1 MATQDTTVTPK
12 ELDAGMMIRR
22 ALFLLLLIGVTY
34 YYLGLDF
41 KGLSHP
47 KGMDQAQIARQI
59 TNGKSFTT
67 RCIRP
72 ICYSQVD
79 KEMKKVKPEDAP
91 SFAEGIPD
99 TYHSP
104 LNPILNSIVLGM
116 FPETL
121 VFQPGQKHYGPDII
135 ITGVSMV
142 LLLASIGVSYLLISR
157 IFDARIGGVSALL
170 MLLCESLWRYS
181 QSGLPQMLMLFLFSF
196 AIYFLYKAV
205 ENHQTG
211 KPVFLWLGLTGG
223 FMGLFAL
230 AHWMAVW
237 PFLGLVLFAGF
248 YFNPRG
254 VHLLMLVGI
263 FLLITIW
270 WPFFNNSRYTGNPLG
285 AGIYLFYAG
294 NASADEESL
303 MRDLE
308 QTTGALD
315 LNGLPTKMM
324 INSITQLS
332 DLYNYLGAI
341 VVAPLFFLSL
351 LHPFRRREIADFRW
365 CIFAMWIF
373 SVGGMTI
380 YGLTPFSDETT
391 SQTDPNNLHIIF
403 MPIMTG
409 YGLAFLSVLWNRL
422 NLPLQVPIVRN
433 GHFILAVLI
442 SALPTLL
449 KAPRR
454 ITQAVTGHELLS
466 VHYPYYIPEQINDYC
481 RMVKENEAVVT
492 DIPWAVAWYGN
503 RAAIWLPKDK
513 SQLEQLRSVGAERG
527 QPITGLLLSHY
538 TLDISPVQLLD
549 PRSPNHQWRE
559 YILFNALMAL
569 GTGGTGGSQN
579 DATRKANYA
588 MLTADMPLKF
598 IASPFGALYLFVTQ
612 NPVVKSENPSGSG
625 ALDR

>member
-1 MATQDTTVTPK
+1 MASQETAVTPK

-34 YYLGLDF
+34 YYLGIDF
-41 KGLSHP
+41 RGLSHA

-59 TNGKSFTT
+59 ADGKSFTT

-72 ICYSQVD
+72 ICYTQVAKKM
-79 KEMKKVKPEDAP
+79 KEGDDSIAP
-91 SFAEGIPD
+91 SYVDGIPD

-116 FPETL
+116 AKDTWE
-121 VFQPGQKHYGPDII
+121 FQPNQRLYTPDVI

-157 IFDARIGGVSALL
+157 IFDPRIGGVTALL

-205 ENHQTG
+205 ENAQAG

-223 FMGLFAL
+223 FMGLLAL
-230 AHWMAVW
+230 AHWMAIW

-254 VHLLMLVGI
+254 VQLLLLVGV

-270 WPFFNNSRYTGNPLG
+270 WPFLNNQRYSGNPLG
-285 AGIYLFYAG
+285 AGLYLFYTG
-294 NASADEESL
+294 NASTGSEEGL

-308 QTTGALD
+308 QTAGALD
-315 LNGLPTKMM
+315 LNGLPTKIML
-324 INSITQLS
+324 NSITQLS
-332 DLYNYLGAI
+332 DFYNYMGAV
-341 VVAPLFFLSL
+341 VVAPLFFLAL

-365 CIFAMWIF
+365 CILAMWVFAVI
-373 SVGGMTI
+373 GMSI
-380 YGLTPFSDETT
+380 YGLHPHTEDK
-391 SQTDPNNLHIIF
+391 TDPNNLHIIF
-403 MPIMTG
+403 LPVMAG

-422 NLPLQVPIVRN
+422 NLPLQVPVIRN
-433 GHFILAVLI
+433 GHFIIAIII
-442 SALPTLL
+442 SAMPTLL
-449 KAPRR
+449 VAPTR
-454 ITQAVTGHELLS
+454 ITMAVQGDERLTKTQ
-466 VHYPYYIPEQINDYC
+466 YPWYVPRLIVDYAN
-481 RMVKENEAVVT
+481 MVKPNEAIAT

-513 SQLEQLRSVGAERG
+513 SQLDTMRENGKLRG
-527 QPITGLLLSHY
+527 QPITGLLLSQF
-538 TLDISPVQLLD
+538 TLGANVTSVTYRNQMNYD
-549 PRSPNHQWRE
+549 WRE
-559 YILFNALMAL
+559 YILLRPTVMFGKSDQARRDLQTLLLSDAALK
-569 GTGGTGGSQN
+569 Q
-579 DATRKANYA
+579 
-588 MLTADMPLKF
+588 TASTLD
-598 IASPFGALYLFVTQ
+598 SVYLFMTE
-612 NPVVKSENPSGSG
+612 NPVVRTENQGTG

>member
-59 TNGKSFTT
+59 AGGKSFTT

-79 KEMKKVKPEDAP
+79 KELKKTNPADAH

-116 FPETL
+116 FKETWE
-121 VFQPGQKHYGPDII
+121 FKPDQKHYAPDVI

-170 MLLCESLWRYS
+170 MLLCETLWRYS

-205 ENHQTG
+205 ENSQAG
-211 KPVFLWLGLTGG
+211 KPVYLWLGLTGG
-223 FMGLFAL
+223 FMGLLAL
-230 AHWMAVW
+230 SHWMAVW

-248 YFNPRG
+248 YFHPRG
-254 VHLLMLVGI
+254 VQLLLLVGI

-294 NASADEESL
+294 NATADEEAL

-315 LNGLPTKMM
+315 LNGLPSKMM
-324 INSITQLS
+324 LNGIIQLG
-332 DLYNYLGAI
+332 DLYNYLGAV

-373 SVGGMTI
+373 AVGGMTI
-380 YGLTPFSDETT
+380 YGLKPVGEDTA

-433 GHFILAVLI
+433 GHFIAAVFV
-442 SALPTLL
+442 SALPTIL
-449 KAPRR
+449 KAPTR
-454 ITQAVTGHELLS
+454 IAQAVTGHELLQ
-466 VHYPYYIPEQINDYC
+466 VHYPYYIPEHIHEFAG
-481 RMVKENEAVVT
+481 MVKEKEAIVT
-492 DIPWAVAWYGN
+492 DIPWAVAWYGD
-503 RAAIWLPKDK
+503 RTAIWLPKDK
-513 SQLEQLRSVGAERG
+513 NQLEHLRSIGKERG
-527 QPITGLLLSHY
+527 QPITGLLLSRR
-538 TLDISPVQLLD
+538 TLDTSPVQLID
-549 PRSPNHQWRE
+549 PRSPDFAWRE
-559 YILFNALMAL
+559 YILFNSTMGLGA
-569 GTGGTGGSQN
+569 GTGRSNN
-579 DATRKANYA
+579 DAVRKEIAA
-588 MLTADMPLKF
+588 MMAAEMPIKNP
-598 IASPFGALYLFVTQ
+598 ASPYGSLYLFMTE
-612 NPVVKSENPSGSG
+612 NPVVKTESQANS
-625 ALDR
+625 ALGQ

>member
-1 MATQDTTVTPK
+1 MANQETTVTPK

-34 YYLGLDF
+34 YYLGIDF

-59 TNGKSFTT
+59 ADGKSFTT

-79 KEMKKVKPEDAP
+79 KELKKANPTDAP
-91 SFAEGIPD
+91 SFEDGIPD

-116 FPETL
+116 FKDTWTFEPKQ
-121 VFQPGQKHYGPDII
+121 VHYTPDII
-135 ITGVSMV
+135 ITGISMV

-205 ENHQTG
+205 ENTQAG
-211 KPVFLWLGLTGG
+211 KPVYLWLALTGG
-223 FMGLFAL
+223 FMGLLAL
-230 AHWMAVW
+230 THWMAIW

-248 YFNPRG
+248 YFHPRG
-254 VHLLMLVGI
+254 VQLLTLIGV

-270 WPFFNNSRYTGNPLG
+270 WPFFNNARYTGNPLG

-294 NASADEESL
+294 NASSSEASL

-308 QTTGALD
+308 QTAGALD
-315 LNGLPTKMM
+315 LNGLPSKMM
-324 INSITQLS
+324 LNGITQIS
-332 DLYNYLGAI
+332 DLYNYLGAV

-365 CIFAMWIF
+365 CVLGMWLFA
-373 SVGGMTI
+373 VAGMAI
-380 YGLTPFSDETT
+380 YGINPVSLET
-391 SQTDPNNLHIIF
+391 SSLTDPNNLHIIF
-403 MPIMTG
+403 LPIMTG

-422 NLPLQVPIVRN
+422 NLPLQIPVVRN
-433 GHFILAVLI
+433 GHFILAILI
-442 SALPTLL
+442 SAMPLMLNAPTRIMQSFYGHRYQKVHSPNYLPD
-449 KAPRR
+449 
-454 ITQAVTGHELLS
+454 
-466 VHYPYYIPEQINDYC
+466 QIVSYAE
-481 RMVKENEAVVT
+481 MVKPNEAIVT
-492 DIPWAVAWYGN
+492 DIPWAVAWYGQ

-513 SQLEQLRSVGAERG
+513 AQLDTLRNTGKERG
-527 QPITGLLLSHY
+527 QPITGLLLSAH
-538 TLDISPVQLLD
+538 TLNTSPAELIN
-549 PRSPNHQWRE
+549 PNSPEFPWKE
-559 YILFNALMAL
+559 YILMMPTVGL
-569 GTGGTGGSQN
+569 GASGGSGN
-579 DATRKANYA
+579 DRTRSAIQA
-588 MLTADMPLKF
+588 MLAADLPVKHV
-598 IASPFGALYLFVTQ
+598 ASPYGGPYLFMTE
-612 NPVVKSENPSGSG
+612 NPVVKKENQEGTG
-625 ALDR
+625 ALGE

>member
-1 MATQDTTVTPK
+1 MASQETAVTPK

-34 YYLGLDF
+34 YYLGIDF

-59 TNGKSFTT
+59 ADGKSFTT

-72 ICYSQVD
+72 ICYTQVARKM
-79 KEMKKVKPEDAP
+79 KEDNPGDAP

-116 FPETL
+116 AKDTWEFEPNQRLYT
-121 VFQPGQKHYGPDII
+121 PDVI

-157 IFDARIGGVSALL
+157 IFDPRIGGVTALL
-170 MLLCESLWRYS
+170 MLMCESLWRYS

-205 ENHQTG
+205 ENAQAG
-211 KPVFLWLGLTGG
+211 KPVYLWLGLTGG
-223 FMGLFAL
+223 FLGLLAL

-248 YFNPRG
+248 YFHPRG
-254 VHLLMLVGI
+254 VQLLLLVGV

-270 WPFFNNSRYTGNPLG
+270 WPFLNNQRYAGNPLG
-285 AGIYLFYAG
+285 AGLYLFYTG
-294 NASADEESL
+294 NASTASEESL

-315 LNGLPTKMM
+315 LNGLPNKVMV
-324 INSITQLS
+324 NSITQLS
-332 DLYNYLGAI
+332 DLYNYMGAV
-341 VVAPLFFLSL
+341 VVAPLFFLAL

-365 CIFAMWIF
+365 CILAMWVFAVIGM
-373 SVGGMTI
+373 SV
-380 YGLTPFSDETT
+380 YGLHPHLEDK
-391 SQTDPNNLHIIF
+391 TDPNNLHIIF
-403 MPIMTG
+403 LPVMAG

-422 NLPLQVPIVRN
+422 NLPLQIPVVRN
-433 GHFILAVLI
+433 GHFILAIII

-449 KAPRR
+449 LAPAR
-454 ITQAVTGHELLS
+454 IAMAVQGDERLTKT
-466 VHYPYYIPEQINDYC
+466 HYPYYVPRLIVDYAS
-481 RMVKENEAVVT
+481 MVKPNEAIAT

-513 SQLEQLRSVGAERG
+513 SQLDTLRDNGKLRG
-527 QPITGLLLSHY
+527 QPVTGLLLSQH
-538 TLDISPVQLLD
+538 TLGANVTSVTYRNQMNYD
-549 PRSPNHQWRE
+549 WRE
-559 YILFNALMAL
+559 YILLRPTVMFGKSDQARRDLQTLLLSDAALKQTSSTL
-569 GTGGTGGSQN
+569 DSV
-579 DATRKANYA
+579 
-588 MLTADMPLKF
+588 
-598 IASPFGALYLFVTQ
+598 YLFMTE
-612 NPVVKSENPSGSG
+612 NPVVKSENQSSG
-625 ALDR
+625 ALSR

>member
-1 MATQDTTVTPK
+1 MASQETAVTPK

-34 YYLGLDF
+34 YYLGIDF
-41 KGLSHP
+41 RGLSHA

-59 TNGKSFTT
+59 ADGKSFTT

-72 ICYSQVD
+72 ICYTQVAKKM
-79 KEMKKVKPEDAP
+79 KESDDSVAP
-91 SFAEGIPD
+91 SYVDGIPD

-116 FPETL
+116 AKDTWEFEPNQRLYT
-121 VFQPGQKHYGPDII
+121 PDVI

-157 IFDARIGGVSALL
+157 IFDPRIGGVTALL
-170 MLLCESLWRYS
+170 MLLCESPWRYS

-205 ENHQTG
+205 ENAQAG
-211 KPVFLWLGLTGG
+211 KPVYLWLGLTGG
-223 FMGLFAL
+223 FMGLLAL

-254 VHLLMLVGI
+254 VQLLLLVGV

-270 WPFFNNSRYTGNPLG
+270 WPFLNNQRYSGNPLG
-285 AGIYLFYAG
+285 AGLYLFYTG
-294 NASADEESL
+294 NASTGSEESL

-308 QTTGALD
+308 QTAGALD
-315 LNGLPTKMM
+315 LNGLPSKVML
-324 INSITQLS
+324 NSITQLS
-332 DLYNYLGAI
+332 DFYNYMGAV
-341 VVAPLFFLSL
+341 VVAPLFFLAL

-365 CIFAMWIF
+365 CILAMWVFAVI
-373 SVGGMTI
+373 GMSI
-380 YGLTPFSDETT
+380 YGLRSHTEEK
-391 SQTDPNNLHIIF
+391 TDPNNLHIIF
-403 MPIMTG
+403 LPVMAG

-422 NLPLQVPIVRN
+422 NLPLQVPVVRN
-433 GHFILAVLI
+433 GHFIIAIII
-442 SALPTLL
+442 SAMPTLL
-449 KAPRR
+449 VAPTR
-454 ITQAVTGHELLS
+454 IAMAVQGDERLTKTQ
-466 VHYPYYIPEQINDYC
+466 YPFYVPRLIVDYAN
-481 RMVKENEAVVT
+481 MVKPNEAIAT

-513 SQLEQLRSVGAERG
+513 GQLDTMRENGKLRG
-527 QPITGLLLSHY
+527 QPITGLLLSQF
-538 TLDISPVQLLD
+538 TLGANVTSVTYRNQMNYD
-549 PRSPNHQWRE
+549 WRE
-559 YILFNALMAL
+559 YILLRPTVMFGKSDQARRDLQTLLLSDAALK
-569 GTGGTGGSQN
+569 Q
-579 DATRKANYA
+579 
-588 MLTADMPLKF
+588 TASTLD
-598 IASPFGALYLFVTQ
+598 SVYLFMTE
-612 NPVVKSENPSGSG
+612 NPVVKTENQGTG

>member
-1 MATQDTTVTPK
+1 MASQETAVTPK

-34 YYLGLDF
+34 YYLGIDF
-41 KGLSHP
+41 RGLSHA

-59 TNGKSFTT
+59 ADGKSFTT

-72 ICYSQVD
+72 ICYTQVAKKM
-79 KEMKKVKPEDAP
+79 KEDNPADAP
-91 SFAEGIPD
+91 SYFDGIPD

-116 FPETL
+116 AKDTWEFEPNQRLYT
-121 VFQPGQKHYGPDII
+121 PDVI

-157 IFDARIGGVSALL
+157 IFDPRIGGVTALL

-205 ENHQTG
+205 ENAQAG
-211 KPVFLWLGLTGG
+211 KPVYLWLGLTGG
-223 FMGLFAL
+223 FMGLLAL

-254 VHLLMLVGI
+254 VQLLMLVGV

-270 WPFFNNSRYTGNPLG
+270 WPFLNNQRYSGNPLG
-285 AGIYLFYAG
+285 AGLYLFYTG
-294 NASADEESL
+294 NASTGSEEGL

-308 QTTGALD
+308 QTAGALD
-315 LNGLPTKMM
+315 LNGLPSKITL
-324 INSITQLS
+324 NSITQLS
-332 DLYNYLGAI
+332 DFYNYMGAV
-341 VVAPLFFLSL
+341 VVAPLFFLAL

-365 CIFAMWIF
+365 CILAMWVFAVI
-373 SVGGMTI
+373 GMSI
-380 YGLTPFSDETT
+380 YGLHPHNEDK
-391 SQTDPNNLHIIF
+391 TDPNNLHIIF
-403 MPIMTG
+403 LPVMAG

-422 NLPLQVPIVRN
+422 NLPLQVPVVRN
-433 GHFILAVLI
+433 GHFIIAIII
-442 SALPTLL
+442 SAMPTLL
-449 KAPRR
+449 VAPTRVAM
-454 ITQAVTGHELLS
+454 AVQGDERLTKT
-466 VHYPYYIPEQINDYC
+466 HYPFYVPRLIVDYAN
-481 RMVKENEAVVT
+481 MVKPNEAIAT

-513 SQLEQLRSVGAERG
+513 GQLDTMRENGKLRG
-527 QPITGLLLSHY
+527 QPITGLLLSQF
-538 TLDISPVQLLD
+538 TLGANVTSVTYRNQMNYD
-549 PRSPNHQWRE
+549 WRE
-559 YILFNALMAL
+559 YILLRPTVMFGKSDQARRDLQTLLLSDAALK
-569 GTGGTGGSQN
+569 Q
-579 DATRKANYA
+579 
-588 MLTADMPLKF
+588 TASTLD
-598 IASPFGALYLFVTQ
+598 SVYLFMTE
-612 NPVVKSENPSGSG
+612 NPVVRTENQGSG

>member
-34 YYLGLDF
+34 YYLGIDF

-59 TNGKSFTT
+59 ADDKSFTT

-72 ICYSQVD
+72 ICYTQVD
-79 KEMKKVKPEDAP
+79 KELKKTNPADAP
-91 SFAEGIPD
+91 SFADGIPD
-99 TYHSP
+99 TYHAP

-116 FPETL
+116 FKETWE
-121 VFQPGQKHYGPDII
+121 FQPEQKHYAPDII
-135 ITGVSMV
+135 ITGISMV
-142 LLLASIGVSYLLISR
+142 LLLASIGVTYLLISR
-157 IFDARIGGVSALL
+157 IFDARIGGVTALL

-196 AIYFLYKAV
+196 AVYFLYKAV
-205 ENHQTG
+205 ENTQSG

-223 FMGLFAL
+223 FMGLLAL

-248 YFNPRG
+248 YFHPRG
-254 VHLLMLVGI
+254 AQLLMLVGI

-294 NASADEESL
+294 NAATGSEAYL

-308 QTTGALD
+308 QSTGALD
-315 LNGLPTKMM
+315 LNGLPNKMM
-324 INSITQLS
+324 LNGITQLG
-332 DLYNYLGAI
+332 DIYNYLGAI

-380 YGLTPFSDETT
+380 YGLAPFGTDTA
-391 SQTDPNNLHIIF
+391 SQVDPNNLHIIF
-403 MPIMTG
+403 MPVMTG

-422 NLPLQVPIVRN
+422 NLPLQIPVVRN
-433 GHFILAVLI
+433 GHFIAAICI
-442 SALPTLL
+442 SILPMLL
-449 KAPRR
+449 KAPTR
-454 ITQAVTGHELLS
+454 ISQAVLGQKWHHS
-466 VHYPYYIPEQINDYC
+466 HSPYYIPEAIVSFSNL
-481 RMVKENEAVVT
+481 VKPNEAIVT

-503 RAAIWLPKDK
+503 RTAIWLPKDK
-513 SQLEQLRSVGAERG
+513 SQLEQLRTVGKERG
-527 QPITGLLLSHY
+527 QPITGMLLSRY
-538 TLDISPVQLLD
+538 VLDTSPAELLD
-549 PRSPNHQWRE
+549 PRHSEFPWRE
-559 YILFNALMAL
+559 AILYNSTMSL
-569 GTGGTGGSQN
+569 GASGGRNNEPIRREIQ
-579 DATRKANYA
+579 A
-588 MLTADMPLKF
+588 MLGADMPFKYPYSSYAGVYF
-598 IASPFGALYLFVTQ
+598 FAAE
-612 NPVVKSENPSGSG
+612 NPIVKSENQATGTG
-625 ALDR
+625 ALGN